1 MRATILLSLI
11 GTFLLGFVVLIKLN
25 IVTLELVDT
34 RLYVAAFFVTLLSV
48 GLKGFL
54 LTNLYL

>member
-48 GLKGFL
+48 GLGFL

>member
-48 GLKGFL
+48 GLGFL
-54 LTNLYL
+54 LTYL

>member
-48 GLKGFL
+48 RLGFL